1 MEKTPRYTQRERN
14 MVLGF
19 AAQYKD
25 VIENKR
31 TDAESNRKKD
41 EVWRVIAKEF
51 NCRVYHQRSAKQLRQ
66 LYKNMKLLLKKDL
79 CNDSKNSKSFMDILE
94 ALSQQDSINQYLS
107 STGSPSGFNGRQP
120 TKMEF
125 DTDTKMMAGTFDNDV
140 IVIKAEDISDN
151 DQSSSVHNGDM
162 DDDDD
167 DDCLSNKDIPEVC
180 LEEEDEELFSSR
192 PPAQSTPD
200 LAVRNSLRQVLT
212 NNYNSRGNGGGG
224 GLNMNGPPS
233 PTTTAMT
240 LNRMH
245 SAAAA
250 SAATPTSTT
259 SNNKNEF
266 LLNLAIEERKRK
278 IDLLN
283 AQIEYWKT
291 LTRKLEVTG
300 HNGCPCHIPKM
311 NGHHHGQS

>member
-1 MEKTPRYTQRERN
+1 MSKVFKYRCNSFKTAAHIKRINMEKTPRYTQRERN

-51 NCRVYHQRSAKQLRQ
+51 NCRVYHQRSSKQLRQ

-120 TKMEF
+120 AKMEF
-125 DTDTKMMAGTFDNDV
+125 DGDTKMMTGTFDSDV

-180 LEEEDEELFSSR
+180 LEEEDEELFSR

-200 LAVRNSLRQVLT
+200 IAMRNSVRQAMN
-212 NNYNSRGNGGGG
+212 NNYPRGN
-224 GLNMNGPPS
+224 MNEPSS
-233 PTTTAMT
+233 PT
-240 LNRMH
+240 NRMSNASG
-245 SAAAA
+245 SA
-250 SAATPTSTT
+250 S
-259 SNNKNEF
+259 NKNEF

-291 LTRKLEVTG
+291 LTRKLEITG

-311 NGHHHGQS
+311 NGHHGQS

>member
-1 MEKTPRYTQRERN
+1 M
-14 MVLGF
+14 L
-19 AAQYKD
+19 
-25 VIENKR
+25 
-31 TDAESNRKKD
+31 NRIAKKD

-79 CNDSKNSKSFMDILE
+79 CNDNKNAKSFMDILE

-107 STGSPSGFNGRQP
+107 STGSPSGFNGRPP
-120 TKMEF
+120 TKIEF
-125 DTDTKMMAGTFDNDV
+125 DNDSKMMTGTFDSDV

-151 DQSSSVHNGDM
+151 DQSSSLHNGDM
-162 DDDDD
+162 EDEDD

-180 LEEEDEELFSSR
+180 LEEEDEELFSR

-200 LAVRNSLRQVLT
+200 NIVTRLSLRQSILNNNN
-212 NNYNSRGNGGGG
+212 NNYSRGVTHDTS
-224 GLNMNGPPS
+224 S
-233 PTTTAMT
+233 PTTTHRVPSGQATSSTATTTATTNT
-240 LNRMH
+240 LGP
-245 SAAAA
+245 
-250 SAATPTSTT
+250 PTTTT
-259 SNNKNEF
+259 SSLSPPSNKNEF

-291 LTRKLEVTG
+291 LTRKLEVN
-300 HNGCPCHIPKM
+300 NGNNSCPCHIPKM
-311 NGHHHGQS
+311 NGHHLGQS

>member
-79 CNDSKNSKSFMDILE
+79 CNDSKNAKSFMDILE

-107 STGSPSGFNGRQP
+107 STGSPSGYNGRQP
-120 TKMEF
+120 AKMEL
-125 DTDTKMMAGTFDNDV
+125 DVDNKMMSGTFDSDV

-162 DDDDD
+162 EDDDD
-167 DDCLSNKDIPEVC
+167 DDCLSTKDIPEVC
-180 LEEEDEELFSSR
+180 LEEEDEELFSR

-200 LAVRNSLRQVLT
+200 LAMRNNIRQT
-212 NNYNSRGNGGGG
+212 INNNYSRGNT
-224 GLNMNGPPS
+224 NEPSS
-233 PTTTAMT
+233 PT
-240 LNRMH
+240 NRTPSG
-245 SAAAA
+245 SA
-250 SAATPTSTT
+250 S
-259 SNNKNEF
+259 NKNEF

-291 LTRKLEVTG
+291 LTRKLEITG
-300 HNGCPCHIPKM
+300 HSSCPCHIPKM
-311 NGHHHGQS
+311 NGHHGQS